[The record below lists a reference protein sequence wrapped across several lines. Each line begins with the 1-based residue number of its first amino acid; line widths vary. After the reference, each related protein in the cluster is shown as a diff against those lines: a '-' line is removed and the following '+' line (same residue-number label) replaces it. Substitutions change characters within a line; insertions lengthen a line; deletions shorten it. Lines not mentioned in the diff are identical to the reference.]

1 MTFCYKNTVYQKLNA
16 KKTHNKLMLFNIYYI
31 SWHVNLTEVIEHFEA
46 DTYRAGLNATSNS
59 PLYVQLV
66 MPIST
71 NKAIILRFNPLEL
84 PL

>member
-1 MTFCYKNTVYQKLNA
+1 M
-16 KKTHNKLMLFNIYYI
+16 
-31 SWHVNLTEVIEHFEA
+31 IEHFEA
-46 DTYRAGLNATSNS
+46 ETYRAGLNTTSNS